1 MSLDDDRLAT
11 ASRALR
17 RRQQLRQLDLVAPG
31 RSRDFSRRLE
41 AGRAG
46 SLRLEDIREHFVQLG
61 ATVRISAWWNGAAL
75 DRLLDE
81 RHAEVVEA
89 TVAALRKFGWQV
101 ETEFTFSEW
110 GERGSIDVFCAH
122 PSTRSIFVGEAKS
135 EWGSVEETL
144 RVLNVKSRLAPVLAK
159 RHFGFEPGSVATVL
173 VFPEDR
179 TARRVAQRFAA
190 TLQTAFPARNRE
202 VKAWLRRPAGPLRGL
217 WFLTDVD
224 QHRSPRGR
232 GRSSRPGS

>member
-1 MSLDDDRLAT
+1 MSLDDDRLAK

-17 RRQQLRQLDLVAPG
+17 RRQHLRQLDLVGPG
-31 RSRDFSRRLE
+31 RSRGFGRRLE

-46 SLRLEDIREHFVQLG
+46 SLRLADIREHFVQLG

-75 DRLLDE
+75 DRVLDE

-89 TVAALRKFGWQV
+89 TVAALRRLGWQV
-101 ETEFTFSEW
+101 EPEFTFSEW
-110 GERGSIDVFCAH
+110 GERGSIDVFGAH
-122 PSTRSIFVGEAKS
+122 PSTSSVFVGEAKS

-144 RVLNVKSRLAPVLAK
+144 RVLNVKSRLAPGLAE
-159 RHFGFEPGSVATVL
+159 RRFGFEPRAVATVL

-202 VKAWLRRPAGPLRGL
+202 VKAWLRRPEGSLRGL

-224 QHRSPRGR
+224 QHRPARGR
-232 GRSSRPGS
+232 GR